1 MNDLIVID
9 TEQSTTKAVPQEKYE
24 LLKVYGEDYSLL
36 REKLPEFDLEEL
48 RDPVIQNIIKKLKAT
63 MHAYAG
69 LGLSANQCG
78 YHMRMFV
85 IGTDQFQ
92 ITCINPKVVWESDN
106 KVKRKEGC
114 LSFPGLALS
123 IDRPETIGVEYYNEK
138 GELKQETFTGTTAQC
153 FLHELDHLNGI
164 RMIDHVKPVA
174 LQMAKKRQKK
184 IMKMIKRNT
193 R

>member
-1 MNDLIVID
+1 MNEVIVINTD
-9 TEQSTTKAVPQEKYE
+9 QNDSKNLSTENYQ
-24 LLKVYGEDYSLL
+24 LLEVYGENYPLL
-36 REKLPEFDLEEL
+36 KEKMPEFDLQEL
-48 RDPVIQNIIKKLKAT
+48 KEPFIQSFIKRLKAT
-63 MHAYAG
+63 MYAYSG

-78 YHMRMFV
+78 FHMRMFV

-92 ITCINPKVVWESDN
+92 ITCINPKVVWESEN

-123 IDRPETIGVEYYNEK
+123 IDRPETIGVEYYDEK
-138 GELKQETFTGTTAQC
+138 GNLKQETFSGTTAQC

-164 RMIDHVKPVA
+164 RMIDHVKPLA
-174 LQMAKKRQKK
+174 LQMAKKKQKK
-184 IMKMIKRNT
+184 MMKMIKRAT

>member
-1 MNDLIVID
+1 MSDVLVINTD
-9 TEQSTTKAVPQEKYE
+9 ENKTTIQPENYE
-24 LLKVYGEDYSLL
+24 LLELHDENFPLL
-36 REKLPEFDLEEL
+36 REKMPEFDLEEL
-48 RDPVIQNIIKKLKAT
+48 KEPEIQAFIKRLKAT
-63 MHAYAG
+63 MNAYSG

-92 ITCINPKVVWESDN
+92 IVCVNPKVVWESEQ

-123 IDRPETIGVEYYNEK
+123 IDRPETIKVEYYNEN
-138 GELKQETFTGTTAQC
+138 GELKEQTFSGATAQC

-164 RMIDHVKPVA
+164 RMVDHVKPLA
-174 LQMAKKRQKK
+174 LQMARKKQKK
-184 IMKMIKRNT
+184 IMKMYKRVT